1 MRPVNLIL
9 FGLALG
15 GFIRPSHTAWAQ
27 APASG
32 TVITIAGNGVGGF
45 SGDGGPALNASISGP
60 YGSAIGPD
68 GTLYF
73 ADSNNFRIRAVDPA
87 TGIITTLA
95 ALDAELSAVVGIAVD
110 RARNSLY
117 IGDFGQ
123 NWVSKVDLSTSLLS
137 RYAGTGTIGF
147 SGDGGPATSASL
159 GFPYGVATDA
169 AGNLFF
175 SDVINFRIRR
185 VDPVTGII
193 TTIAG
198 NGDNVSA
205 GDGGPATAASFG
217 PSLSPLVAADS
228 AGNVF
233 VVDEDAG
240 ANKVIRRIDAITGI
254 ITTVAGGGGTTPGTG
269 PATDMDLGPAYALA
283 VDETGA
289 LFVGSGNQVLK
300 VDLGSGQLSPF
311 AGAAVSGF
319 SGDGG
324 PALDARFFTIFGLSL
339 APGGGLIISD
349 TQNERI
355 RFVAPESINLSGD
368 SGQTDFHLPW
378 VSVRLG

>member
-27 APASG
+27 APAPSG

-45 SGDGGPALNASISGP
+45 SGDGGPATDASISGP

-73 ADSNNFRIRAVDPA
+73 ADTNNFRIRAVDPV
-87 TGIITTLA
+87 TGIITTVA
-95 ALDAELSAVVGIAVD
+95 GNGSIGDDNPNDGPATDADLCGVVGIAVD
-110 RARNSLY
+110 RARNALY

-123 NWVSKVDLSTSLLS
+123 NWVSKVDLSTNLLS
-137 RYAGTGTIGF
+137 RYAGTGTFCFGF

-159 GFPYGVATDA
+159 AFPYGVATDA

-217 PSLSPLVAADS
+217 
-228 AGNVF
+228 
-233 VVDEDAG
+233 
-240 ANKVIRRIDAITGI
+240 RRSRRSSRPIA
-254 ITTVAGGGGTTPGTG
+254 
-269 PATDMDLGPAYALA
+269 PATCSSS
-283 VDETGA
+283 T
-289 LFVGSGNQVLK
+289 K
-300 VDLGSGQLSPF
+300 TR
-311 AGAAVSGF
+311 
-319 SGDGG
+319 
-324 PALDARFFTIFGLSL
+324 ART
-339 APGGGLIISD
+339 
-349 TQNERI
+349 R
-355 RFVAPESINLSGD
+355 
-368 SGQTDFHLPW
+368 
-378 VSVRLG
+378 